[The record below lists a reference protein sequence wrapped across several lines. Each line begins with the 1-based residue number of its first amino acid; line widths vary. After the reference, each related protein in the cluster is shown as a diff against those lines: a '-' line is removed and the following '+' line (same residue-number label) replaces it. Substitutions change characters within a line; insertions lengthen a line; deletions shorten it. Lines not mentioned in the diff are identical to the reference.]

1 MSQDSHF
8 IVPLKYYVGTFIALL
23 FLTFLTVF
31 TAQFDFGGFIN
42 IVIALVI
49 AITKASLVILFFM
62 GIRWEKGIS
71 LVTLV
76 VSIIFFLIFI
86 TFTLI
91 DTEFRSYTDE
101 LEVNPINIQ
110 SPVKIIDKDSVKS
123 H

>member
-8 IVPLKYYVGTFIALL
+8 VVPLKYYVGTFIALL

-101 LEVNPINIQ
+101 IEVNPINIQ